1 MIYRIA
7 EPADWASAQRKGEF
21 ASADLA
27 DEGFIHCSE
36 QHQVARTARKY
47 YAGKKSLVL
56 LEIDEILLGAALV
69 REDLAGSGVFPHVYE
84 PIPLS
89 AIVRHFDFTVADDG
103 RCNLP
108 AGLGWSSSINDRL
121 VSGN

>member
-7 EPADWASAQRKGEF
+7 EPADWIRAQREGIF
-21 ASADLA
+21 ASDDLA

-47 YAGKKSLVL
+47 YAGNTALVL
-56 LEIDEILLGAALV
+56 LEIDDIVLGAALV
-69 REDLAGSGVFPHVYE
+69 REDLTGSGVFPHVYE

-103 RCNLP
+103 RGNLP
-108 AGLGWSSSINDRL
+108 AGLGWSSSINDRI

>member
-7 EPADWASAQRKGEF
+7 EQADWTRAQREGAF

-27 DEGFIHCSE
+27 AEGFIHCSE

-47 YAGKKSLVL
+47 YAGKSALVL
-56 LEIDEILLGAALV
+56 LEIDDVALGAALV
-69 REDLAGSGVFPHVYE
+69 RENLTGSGLFPHSYK

-89 AIVRHFDFTVADDG
+89 AIVRHFDFAVAADG
-103 RCNLP
+103 SFALP
-108 AGLGWSSSINDRL
+108 AGLGWSTDSNA
-121 VSGN
+121 

>member
-36 QHQVARTARKY
+36 QHQVARTTRKY

-89 AIVRHFDFTVADDG
+89 AIVRHFDFAVADDG

-108 AGLGWSSSINDRL
+108 AGLGWSSCINDRL

>member
-21 ASADLA
+21 ASADLT

-36 QHQVARTARKY
+36 QHQVTRTARKY